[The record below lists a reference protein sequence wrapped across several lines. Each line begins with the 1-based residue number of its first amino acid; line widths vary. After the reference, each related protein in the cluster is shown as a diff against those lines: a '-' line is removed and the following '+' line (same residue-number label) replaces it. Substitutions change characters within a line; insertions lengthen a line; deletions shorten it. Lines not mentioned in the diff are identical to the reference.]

1 MQDVMKITNN
11 SPLVAALVYLSAW
24 DMAGTPPMS
33 KSEMG
38 QHNSTPHC
46 LFFWSGDGIG
56 KKGICGVEEV
66 KYLFASD
73 VGIKYI
79 KDWNGTKA
87 GKTDRK
93 SSLDKEVGA
102 NVD

>member
-46 LFFWSGDGIG
+46 LFFEAGMGSV
-56 KKGICGVEEV
+56 KKGYVLRRLNT
-66 KYLFASD
+66 YLL
-73 VGIKYI
+73 V
-79 KDWNGTKA
+79 T
-87 GKTDRK
+87 
-93 SSLDKEVGA
+93 LV
-102 NVD
+102 